1 MGFLNA
7 FNSGKSITEGTQ
19 GAIPYTL
26 PPTNLFISL
35 LPAPQQDN
43 KRTILRGIKKILN
56 RKVRRDVKLYTFLPI
71 PEYYKV
77 YWNVIK
83 SIGML

>member
-43 KRTILRGIKKILN
+43 KRTILRGL
-56 RKVRRDVKLYTFLPI
+56 KV
-71 PEYYKV
+71 
-77 YWNVIK
+77 
-83 SIGML
+83 

>member
-43 KRTILRGIKKILN
+43 KRTIWRGLKCRNKKNKKKEENIEQE
-56 RKVRRDVKLYTFLPI
+56 R
-71 PEYYKV
+71 
-77 YWNVIK
+77 
-83 SIGML
+83 